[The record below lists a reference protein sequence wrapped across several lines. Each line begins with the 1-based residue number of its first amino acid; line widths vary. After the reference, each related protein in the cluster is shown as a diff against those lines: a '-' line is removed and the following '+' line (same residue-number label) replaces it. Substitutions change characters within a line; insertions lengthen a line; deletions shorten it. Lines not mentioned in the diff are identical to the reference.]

1 MAKGKYKFDPE
12 SLSFNKIQFSIK
24 AKIFRFFSY
33 FLATLLIAIAYNVFF
48 FSFFNSP
55 KEKALNREIS
65 QFILQYEIAQKELEL
80 IENELEF
87 LQKTDDNIYRT
98 IFEADPIPNSRRES
112 GIGGVNRYTDLEGFN
127 NSEIVIETAKRLDK
141 IKKKLYIQT
150 KSFDEIIELAKNKED
165 MLASIPA
172 IQPIANKD
180 LTRFASGFG
189 YRMHPIYKIWKM
201 HYGMD
206 FTTPTGTEI
215 YATGNGK
222 VVEVKR
228 LRHGFGNT
236 ILIDHEYGYKT
247 RYAHLSKFN
256 VKKGQKVNRG
266 DVIGYV
272 GSTGTSTAP
281 HLHYEVIQN
290 SKKVDPVNYYFN
302 DLSAEEYD
310 RMIVLSMKS
319 GQSFD

>member
-24 AKIFRFFSY
+24 TKIFRFFSY

-65 QFILQYEIAQKELEL
+65 QLILKYEIAQKELGL

-98 IFEADPIPNSRRES
+98 IFEAEPIPNSRRES
-112 GIGGVNRYTDLEGFN
+112 GIGGVNRYADLEGFD
-127 NSEIVIETAKRLDK
+127 NSEIVIETSKRLDK
-141 IKKKLYIQT
+141 IKKKLYVQT
-150 KSFDEIIELAKNKED
+150 KSFDEIIDLARNKED
-165 MLASIPA
+165 MLASVPA
-172 IQPIANKD
+172 IQPISNKD
-180 LTRFASGFG
+180 LRRTASGWG
-189 YRMHPIYKIWKM
+189 YRMHPIYKIRLF

-206 FTTPTGTEI
+206 FTAPTGTEVFS
-215 YATGNGK
+215 TGNGTII
-222 VVEVKR
+222 EVR
-228 LRHGFGNT
+228 RSRGFGNT
-236 ILIDHEYGYKT
+236 ILIDHGYGYKT
-247 RYAHLSKFN
+247 RYAHLKSFN
-256 VKKGQKVNRG
+256 VRKGQEVIRG
-266 DVIGYV
+266 DVIAFV
-272 GSTGTSTAP
+272 GNTGRSTAP

-290 SKKVDPVNYYFN
+290 GKKVNPVNYFFN
-302 DLSAEEYD
+302 DLSDEEYD

>member
-65 QFILQYEIAQKELEL
+65 QLILKYEIAQKELEL

-98 IFEADPIPNSRRES
+98 IFEAEPIPNSRRES
-112 GIGGVNRYTDLEGFN
+112 GIGGVNRYADLEGFD
-127 NSEIVIETAKRLDK
+127 NSEIVIETAERLDK
-141 IKKKLYIQT
+141 IKKKLYVQT
-150 KSFDEIIELAKNKED
+150 KSFDEIIELAMNKED
-165 MLASIPA
+165 MLASVPA
-172 IQPIANKD
+172 IQPISNKD
-180 LTRFASGFG
+180 LKRTASGWG
-189 YRMHPIYKIWKM
+189 YRMHPIYKIRLF

-206 FTTPTGTEI
+206 FTAPTGTEVFS
-215 YATGNGK
+215 TGNGTII
-222 VVEVKR
+222 EVR
-228 LRHGFGNT
+228 RSRGFGNT
-236 ILIDHEYGYKT
+236 ILIDHGYGYKT
-247 RYAHLSKFN
+247 RYAHLNSFN
-256 VKKGQKVNRG
+256 VRKGQEVIRG
-266 DVIGYV
+266 DVIAFV
-272 GSTGTSTAP
+272 GNTGRSTAP

-290 SKKVDPVNYYFN
+290 GKKVNPVNYFFN

>member
-24 AKIFRFFSY
+24 AKIFRVFSY

-65 QFILQYEIAQKELEL
+65 QLILKYEIAQKELEL

-98 IFEADPIPNSRRES
+98 IFEAEPIPNSRRES
-112 GIGGVNRYTDLEGFN
+112 GIGGVNRYADLEGFD

-150 KSFDEIIELAKNKED
+150 KSFDEIIELTKNKED
-165 MLASIPA
+165 MLASVPA
-172 IQPIANKD
+172 IQPISNKD
-180 LTRFASGFG
+180 LRRTASGWGF
-189 YRMHPIYKIWKM
+189 RMHPIYKIRLF

-206 FTTPTGTEI
+206 FTAPTGTEVFS
-215 YATGNGK
+215 TGNGT
-222 VVEVKR
+222 VIEAR
-228 LRHGFGNT
+228 RSRGFGNT
-236 ILIDHEYGYKT
+236 ILIDHGYGYKT
-247 RYAHLSKFN
+247 RYAHLDSFN
-256 VKKGQKVNRG
+256 VRKGQEVIRG
-266 DVIGYV
+266 DVIAFV
-272 GSTGTSTAP
+272 GNTGRSTAP

-290 SKKVDPVNYYFN
+290 GKKVNPVNYFFN

>member
-1 MAKGKYKFDPE
+1 MAKGKYKFDSE
-12 SLSFNKIQFSIK
+12 SLSFNKIRFSIK
-24 AKIFRFFSY
+24 AKILRFFSY

-65 QFILQYEIAQKELEL
+65 QLILRYEMAQKELEL

-98 IFEADPIPNSRRES
+98 IFEAEPIPGSVRSS
-112 GIGGVNRYTDLEGFN
+112 GIGGVNRYTDLEGFD
-127 NSEIVIETAKRLDK
+127 NSEIVIGTAKRLDK

-150 KSFDEIIELAKNKED
+150 KSFDEIIDLAKNKEEL
-165 MLASIPA
+165 LASVPA
-172 IQPIANKD
+172 IQPISNKD
-180 LTRFASGFG
+180 LKRTASGWG
-189 YRMHPIYKIWKM
+189 YRIHPIYKIRKF
-201 HYGMD
+201 HFGMD
-206 FTTPTGTEI
+206 FTAPTGTEI
-215 YATGNGK
+215 YATGNGT
-222 VVEVKR
+222 VVEVKQTR
-228 LRHGFGNT
+228 RGFGNT
-236 ILIDHEYGYKT
+236 ILVDHGYGYKT

-256 VKKGQKVNRG
+256 VKKRQKVNRG

-281 HLHYEVIQN
+281 HLHYEVVQN
-290 SKKVDPVNYYFN
+290 GKKVNPVNYFFN

>member
-24 AKIFRFFSY
+24 AKIFRVFSY
-33 FLATLLIAIAYNVFF
+33 FLTTLLIAIAYNIFF

-65 QFILQYEIAQKELEL
+65 QLILKYEIAQKELDL
-80 IENELEF
+80 IENELAF

-98 IFEADPIPNSRRES
+98 IFEAEPINNSRRES
-112 GIGGVNRYTDLEGFN
+112 GIGGVNRYTDLEGFD
-127 NSEIVIETAKRLDK
+127 NSEIVIETAERLDK
-141 IKKKLYIQT
+141 IKKKLYVQT

-165 MLASIPA
+165 MLASVPA
-172 IQPIANKD
+172 IQPISNKD
-180 LTRFASGFG
+180 LRRTASGWG
-189 YRMHPIYKIWKM
+189 YRMHPIYKIRLF

-206 FTTPTGTEI
+206 FTAPTGTEVFS
-215 YATGNGK
+215 TGNGT
-222 VVEVKR
+222 VIEAR
-228 LRHGFGNT
+228 RSHGFGNT
-236 ILIDHEYGYKT
+236 ILIDHGYGYKT
-247 RYAHLSKFN
+247 RYAHLSSFN
-256 VKKGQKVNRG
+256 VRKGQEVIRG
-266 DVIGYV
+266 DVIAFV
-272 GSTGTSTAP
+272 GNTGRSTAP

-290 SKKVDPVNYYFN
+290 GKKVNPVNYFFN

>member
-24 AKIFRFFSY
+24 TKIFRFFSY

-98 IFEADPIPNSRRES
+98 IFEAEPIPNSRRES
-112 GIGGVNRYTDLEGFN
+112 GIGGVNRYADLEGFD
-127 NSEIVIETAKRLDK
+127 NSEIVIETSKRLDK
-141 IKKKLYIQT
+141 IKKKLYVQT
-150 KSFDEIIELAKNKED
+150 KSFDEIIELAKNKEV
-165 MLASIPA
+165 MLASVPA
-172 IQPIANKD
+172 IQPISNKD
-180 LTRFASGFG
+180 LRRTASGWG
-189 YRMHPIYKIWKM
+189 YRMHPIYKIRLF

-206 FTTPTGTEI
+206 FTAPTGTEVFS
-215 YATGNGK
+215 TGNGT
-222 VVEVKR
+222 VIEAR
-228 LRHGFGNT
+228 RSRGFGNT
-236 ILIDHEYGYKT
+236 ILIDHGYGYKT
-247 RYAHLSKFN
+247 RYAHLNSFN
-256 VKKGQKVNRG
+256 VRKGQEVIRG
-266 DVIGYV
+266 DVIAFV
-272 GSTGTSTAP
+272 GDTGRSTAP

-290 SKKVDPVNYYFN
+290 GKKVNPVNYFFN
-302 DLSAEEYD
+302 DLSDEEYD

>member
-98 IFEADPIPNSRRES
+98 IFEAEPIPNSRRES
-112 GIGGVNRYTDLEGFN
+112 GIGGVNRYADLEGFD
-127 NSEIVIETAKRLDK
+127 NSEIVIETSKRLDK
-141 IKKKLYIQT
+141 IKKKLYVQT
-150 KSFDEIIELAKNKED
+150 KSFDEIIDLAKNKED
-165 MLASIPA
+165 MLASVPA
-172 IQPIANKD
+172 IQPISNKD
-180 LTRFASGFG
+180 LRRTASGWGF
-189 YRMHPIYKIWKM
+189 RMHPIYKIRLF

-206 FTTPTGTEI
+206 FTAPTGTEVFS
-215 YATGNGK
+215 TGNGT
-222 VVEVKR
+222 VIEAR
-228 LRHGFGNT
+228 RSRGFGNT
-236 ILIDHEYGYKT
+236 ILIDHGYGYKT
-247 RYAHLSKFN
+247 RYAHLNSFN
-256 VKKGQKVNRG
+256 VRKGQEVIRG
-266 DVIGYV
+266 DVIAFV
-272 GSTGTSTAP
+272 GNTGRSTAP

-290 SKKVDPVNYYFN
+290 GKKINPVNYFFN

>member
-24 AKIFRFFSY
+24 TKIFRFFSY

-65 QFILQYEIAQKELEL
+65 QLILKYEIAQKELEL

-98 IFEADPIPNSRRES
+98 IFEAEPIPNSRRES
-112 GIGGVNRYTDLEGFN
+112 GIGGVNRYADLEGFD
-127 NSEIVIETAKRLDK
+127 NSEIVIETAERLDK
-141 IKKKLYIQT
+141 IKKKLYVQT
-150 KSFDEIIELAKNKED
+150 KSFDEIIELAMNKED
-165 MLASIPA
+165 MLASVPA
-172 IQPIANKD
+172 IQPISNKD
-180 LTRFASGFG
+180 LKRTASGWG
-189 YRMHPIYKIWKM
+189 YRMHPIYKIRLF

-206 FTTPTGTEI
+206 FTAPTGTEVFS
-215 YATGNGK
+215 TGNGTII
-222 VVEVKR
+222 EVR
-228 LRHGFGNT
+228 RSRGFGNT
-236 ILIDHEYGYKT
+236 ILIDHGYGYKT
-247 RYAHLSKFN
+247 RYAHLNSFN
-256 VKKGQKVNRG
+256 VRKGQEVIRG
-266 DVIGYV
+266 DVIAFV
-272 GSTGTSTAP
+272 GNTGRSTAP

-290 SKKVDPVNYYFN
+290 GKKVNPVNYFFN

>member
-12 SLSFNKIQFSIK
+12 SLSFDKIQFSIK
-24 AKIFRFFSY
+24 AKIFRVFSY

-65 QFILQYEIAQKELEL
+65 QLILQYEIARKNLEL
-80 IENELEF
+80 IENELDF

-98 IFEADPIPNSRRES
+98 IFEAEPIPNSRRES
-112 GIGGVNRYTDLEGFN
+112 GIGGVNRYTDLEGFD
-127 NSEIVIETAKRLDK
+127 NSEIVIETAERLDK
-141 IKKKLYIQT
+141 IKKKLYVQT

-165 MLASIPA
+165 MLASVPA
-172 IQPIANKD
+172 IQPISNKD
-180 LTRFASGFG
+180 LRRTASGWGF
-189 YRMHPIYKIWKM
+189 RMHPIYKIRLF

-206 FTTPTGTEI
+206 FTAPTGTEVFS
-215 YATGNGK
+215 TGNGT
-222 VVEVKR
+222 VIEAR
-228 LRHGFGNT
+228 RSRGFGNT
-236 ILIDHEYGYKT
+236 ILIDHGYGYKT
-247 RYAHLSKFN
+247 RYAHLDSFN
-256 VKKGQKVNRG
+256 VRKGQEVIRG
-266 DVIGYV
+266 DVIAFV
-272 GSTGTSTAP
+272 GNTGRSTAP

-290 SKKVDPVNYYFN
+290 GKKVNPVNYFFN

>member
-12 SLSFNKIQFSIK
+12 SLSFDKIQLSIK

-65 QFILQYEIAQKELEL
+65 QLILQYEMAQKELEL

-98 IFEADPIPNSRRES
+98 IFEAEPIPGSVRSS
-112 GIGGVNRYTDLEGFN
+112 GIGGVNRYTDLEGFD
-127 NSEIVIETAKRLDK
+127 NSEIVIEIAKRLDK
-141 IKKKLYIQT
+141 IKKKLYVQT
-150 KSFDEIIELAKNKED
+150 KSFDEIIDLAKNKED
-165 MLASIPA
+165 MLASVPA
-172 IQPIANKD
+172 IQPISNKD
-180 LTRFASGFG
+180 LKRTASGWG
-189 YRMHPIYKIWKM
+189 YRIHPIYKIRKF
-201 HYGMD
+201 HFGMD
-206 FTTPTGTEI
+206 FTAPTGTEI
-215 YATGNGK
+215 YATGNGT
-222 VVEVKR
+222 VVEVKQTR
-228 LRHGFGNT
+228 RGFGNT
-236 ILIDHEYGYKT
+236 ILIDHGYGHKT

-256 VKKGQKVNRG
+256 VKKRQKVNRG

-290 SKKVDPVNYYFN
+290 GKKINPVNYFFN

>member
-65 QFILQYEIAQKELEL
+65 QLILQYEIAQKKLEL

-98 IFEADPIPNSRRES
+98 IFEAEPIPNSRRES
-112 GIGGVNRYTDLEGFN
+112 GIGGVNRYADLEGFG
-127 NSEIVIETAKRLDK
+127 NSEIVIETSKRLDK
-141 IKKKLYIQT
+141 IKKKLYVQT

-165 MLASIPA
+165 MLASVPA
-172 IQPIANKD
+172 IQPISNKD
-180 LTRFASGFG
+180 LRRTASGWG
-189 YRMHPIYKIWKM
+189 YRIHPVYKIRKF
-201 HYGMD
+201 HFGMD
-206 FTTPTGTEI
+206 FTAPTGTEI

-222 VVEVKR
+222 VVEVKQTR
-228 LRHGFGNT
+228 RGFGKT
-236 ILIDHEYGYKT
+236 ILIDHGYGHKT
-247 RYAHLSKFN
+247 RYAHLSKFT
-256 VKKGQKVNRG
+256 VKKRQKVNRG

-290 SKKVDPVNYYFN
+290 GKKVNPVNYFFN
-302 DLSAEEYD
+302 DLSDEEYD

>member
-24 AKIFRFFSY
+24 TKIFRFFSY
-33 FLATLLIAIAYNVFF
+33 LLATLLIAITYNVFF
-48 FSFFNSP
+48 FLFFNSP

-65 QFILQYEIAQKELEL
+65 KLVFQYEMVQKDLYL
-80 IENELEF
+80 IENELDY
-87 LQKTDDNIYRT
+87 LQETDDNIYRT
-98 IFEADPIPNSRRES
+98 IFEAEPIPNSRRES
-112 GIGGVNRYTDLEGFN
+112 GIGGVNRYTDLEGFD

-150 KSFDEIIELAKNKED
+150 KSFDEIIDLAKNKED
-165 MLASIPA
+165 MLASVPA
-172 IQPIANKD
+172 IQPIANRD
-180 LTRFASGFG
+180 LRRTASGWG
-189 YRMHPIYKIWKM
+189 YRIHPIYKIRLF
-201 HYGMD
+201 HHGMD
-206 FTTPTGTEI
+206 FTAPTGTEI
-215 YATGNGK
+215 YATGNGT

-228 LRHGFGNT
+228 TRRGFGNT
-236 ILIDHEYGYKT
+236 ILIDHGYGYKT

-256 VKKGQKVNRG
+256 IKKRQKINRG

-290 SKKVDPVNYYFN
+290 GKKVNPVNYFFN

>member
-24 AKIFRFFSY
+24 TKIFRFFSY

-65 QFILQYEIAQKELEL
+65 QLILKYEIAQKELGL

-98 IFEADPIPNSRRES
+98 IFEAEPIPNSRRES

-127 NSEIVIETAKRLDK
+127 NSEIVIEIAKRLDK
-141 IKKKLYIQT
+141 IKKKLYVQT
-150 KSFDEIIELAKNKED
+150 KSFDEIIDLAKNKED
-165 MLASIPA
+165 MLASVPA
-172 IQPIANKD
+172 IQPISNKD
-180 LTRFASGFG
+180 LRKTASGWG
-189 YRMHPIYKIWKM
+189 YRMHPIYKIRLF
-201 HYGMD
+201 HYGID
-206 FTTPTGTEI
+206 FTAPTGTEVFS
-215 YATGNGK
+215 TGNGTII
-222 VVEVKR
+222 EAR
-228 LRHGFGNT
+228 RSLGFGNT
-236 ILIDHEYGYKT
+236 ILIDHGYGYKT
-247 RYAHLSKFN
+247 RYAHLNSFN
-256 VKKGQKVNRG
+256 VRKGQEVIRG
-266 DVIGYV
+266 DVIAFV
-272 GSTGTSTAP
+272 GDTGRSTAP

-290 SKKVDPVNYYFN
+290 GKKVNPVNYFFN
-302 DLSAEEYD
+302 DLSADEYD

>member
-1 MAKGKYKFDPE
+1 MAKRKYKFDPE

-65 QFILQYEIAQKELEL
+65 QLILKYEIAQKELGL

-98 IFEADPIPNSRRES
+98 IFEAEPIPNSRRES

-127 NSEIVIETAKRLDK
+127 NSEIVIEIAKRLDK
-141 IKKKLYIQT
+141 IKKKLYVQT
-150 KSFDEIIELAKNKED
+150 KSFDEIIDLAKNKED
-165 MLASIPA
+165 MLASVPA
-172 IQPIANKD
+172 IQPISNKD
-180 LTRFASGFG
+180 LRKTASGWG
-189 YRMHPIYKIWKM
+189 YRMHPIYKIRLF
-201 HYGMD
+201 HYGID
-206 FTTPTGTEI
+206 FTAPTGTEVFS
-215 YATGNGK
+215 TGNGTII
-222 VVEVKR
+222 EAR
-228 LRHGFGNT
+228 RSLGFGNT
-236 ILIDHEYGYKT
+236 ILIDHGYGYKT
-247 RYAHLSKFN
+247 RYAHLNSFN
-256 VKKGQKVNRG
+256 VRKGQEVIRG
-266 DVIGYV
+266 DVIAFV
-272 GSTGTSTAP
+272 GDTGRSTAP

-290 SKKVDPVNYYFN
+290 GKKVNPVNYFFN
-302 DLSAEEYD
+302 DLSADEYD

>member
-12 SLSFNKIQFSIK
+12 SLSFDKIQFSIK

-33 FLATLLIAIAYNVFF
+33 FLATLLIAIAYNVLF

-65 QFILQYEIAQKELEL
+65 KLVFQYEMVQKDMYL
-80 IENELEF
+80 IENELDY
-87 LQKTDDNIYRT
+87 LQETDDNIYRT
-98 IFEADPIPNSRRES
+98 IFEAEPIPNSRRES
-112 GIGGVNRYTDLEGFN
+112 GIGGVNRYTDLEGFD

-150 KSFDEIIELAKNKED
+150 KSFDEIIDLAKNKED
-165 MLASIPA
+165 MLASVPA
-172 IQPIANKD
+172 IQPISNKD
-180 LTRFASGFG
+180 LRRTASGWGF
-189 YRMHPIYKIWKM
+189 RMHPIYKIRLF

-206 FTTPTGTEI
+206 FTAPTGTEVFS
-215 YATGNGK
+215 TGNGT
-222 VVEVKR
+222 VIEAR
-228 LRHGFGNT
+228 RSRGFGNT
-236 ILIDHEYGYKT
+236 ILIDHGYGYKT
-247 RYAHLSKFN
+247 RYAHLNSFN
-256 VKKGQKVNRG
+256 VRKGQEVIRG
-266 DVIGYV
+266 DVIAFV
-272 GSTGTSTAP
+272 GNTGRSTAP
-281 HLHYEVIQN
+281 HLHYEVIRN
-290 SKKVDPVNYYFN
+290 RKKINPVNYFFN

>member
-55 KEKALNREIS
+55 KEKSLNREIS
-65 QFILQYEIAQKELEL
+65 QLIFQYEIAQKELEL

-98 IFEADPIPNSRRES
+98 IFEAEPIPNSRRES
-112 GIGGVNRYTDLEGFN
+112 GIGGVNRYADLEGFD
-127 NSEIVIETAKRLDK
+127 NSEIVIEIAKRLDK
-141 IKKKLYIQT
+141 IKKKLYVQT

-165 MLASIPA
+165 MLASVPA
-172 IQPIANKD
+172 IQPISNKD
-180 LTRFASGFG
+180 LRRTASGWGF
-189 YRMHPIYKIWKM
+189 RMHPIYKIRLF

-206 FTTPTGTEI
+206 FTAPTGTEVFS
-215 YATGNGK
+215 TGNGTII
-222 VVEVKR
+222 EVR
-228 LRHGFGNT
+228 RSRGFGNT
-236 ILIDHEYGYKT
+236 ILIDHGYGYKT
-247 RYAHLSKFN
+247 RYAHLNSFN
-256 VKKGQKVNRG
+256 VRKGQEVIRG
-266 DVIGYV
+266 DVIAFV
-272 GSTGTSTAP
+272 GNTGRSTAP

-290 SKKVDPVNYYFN
+290 GKRVNPVNYFFN
-302 DLSAEEYD
+302 DLSTEEYD

>member
-24 AKIFRFFSY
+24 TKIFRFFSY

-55 KEKALNREIS
+55 REKALNREIS
-65 QFILQYEIAQKELEL
+65 QLILKYEIAQKELEL
-80 IENELEF
+80 IENELAF

-98 IFEADPIPNSRRES
+98 IFEAEPIPNSRREG
-112 GIGGVNRYTDLEGFN
+112 GIGGINRYADLEGFD
-127 NSEIVIETAKRLDK
+127 NSEIVIETSKRLDK

-172 IQPIANKD
+172 IQPISNKD
-180 LTRFASGFG
+180 LRRTAAGWG
-189 YRMHPIYKIWKM
+189 YRIHPVYKIWKF
-201 HYGMD
+201 HFGLD
-206 FTTPTGTEI
+206 FSAPTGTEI
-215 YATGNGK
+215 YATGNGT
-222 VVEVKR
+222 VVEVKQTR
-228 LRHGFGNT
+228 RGFGNT
-236 ILIDHEYGYKT
+236 ILIDHGYGHKT

-256 VKKGQKVNRG
+256 VKKRQKVNRG

-290 SKKVDPVNYYFN
+290 GKKVNPVNCFFN
-302 DLSAEEYD
+302 DLSDEEYD

>member
-65 QFILQYEIAQKELEL
+65 QFILQYEIAQKELGL

-98 IFEADPIPNSRRES
+98 IFEAEPIPNSRRES
-112 GIGGVNRYTDLEGFN
+112 GIGGVNRYTDLEGFD

-141 IKKKLYIQT
+141 IKKKLYVQT
-150 KSFDEIIELAKNKED
+150 KSFDEIIELAKNKEV
-165 MLASIPA
+165 MLASVPA
-172 IQPIANKD
+172 IQPISNKD
-180 LTRFASGFG
+180 LRRTASGWG
-189 YRMHPIYKIWKM
+189 YRIHPVYKIRKF
-201 HYGMD
+201 HFGLD

-215 YATGNGK
+215 YATGNGT

-228 LRHGFGNT
+228 TRRGFGNT
-236 ILIDHEYGYKT
+236 ILIDHGYGYKT

-256 VKKGQKVNRG
+256 VKKRQKVNRG

-290 SKKVDPVNYYFN
+290 GKKINPVNYFFN
-302 DLSAEEYD
+302 DLSDEEYD

>member
-24 AKIFRFFSY
+24 AKVFRFFSY

-98 IFEADPIPNSRRES
+98 IFEAEPIPNSRRES
-112 GIGGVNRYTDLEGFN
+112 GIGGVNRYADLEGFD
-127 NSEIVIETAKRLDK
+127 NSEIVIETSKRLDK
-141 IKKKLYIQT
+141 IKKKLYVQT

-165 MLASIPA
+165 MLASVPA
-172 IQPIANKD
+172 IQPISNKD
-180 LTRFASGFG
+180 LRRTASGWGF
-189 YRMHPIYKIWKM
+189 RMHPIYKIRLF

-206 FTTPTGTEI
+206 FTAPTGTEVFS
-215 YATGNGK
+215 TGNGT
-222 VVEVKR
+222 VIEAR
-228 LRHGFGNT
+228 RSRGFGNT
-236 ILIDHEYGYKT
+236 ILIDHGYGYKT
-247 RYAHLSKFN
+247 RYAHLNSFN
-256 VKKGQKVNRG
+256 VRKGQEVIRG
-266 DVIGYV
+266 DVIAFV
-272 GSTGTSTAP
+272 GNTGRSTAP
-281 HLHYEVIQN
+281 HLHYEVIRN
-290 SKKVDPVNYYFN
+290 RKKINPVNYFFN
-302 DLSAEEYD
+302 DLSDEEYD

>member
-55 KEKALNREIS
+55 KEKSLNREIS
-65 QFILQYEIAQKELEL
+65 QLILKYEIAQKELGL

-98 IFEADPIPNSRRES
+98 IFEAEPIPNSRRES
-112 GIGGVNRYTDLEGFN
+112 GIGGVNRYADLEGFD
-127 NSEIVIETAKRLDK
+127 NSEIVIETSKRLDK
-141 IKKKLYIQT
+141 IKKKLYVQT
-150 KSFDEIIELAKNKED
+150 KSFDEIIDLARNKED
-165 MLASIPA
+165 MLASVPA
-172 IQPIANKD
+172 IQPISNKD
-180 LTRFASGFG
+180 LRRTASGWG
-189 YRMHPIYKIWKM
+189 YRMHPIYKIRLF

-206 FTTPTGTEI
+206 FTAPTGTEVFS
-215 YATGNGK
+215 TGNGTII
-222 VVEVKR
+222 EVR
-228 LRHGFGNT
+228 RSRGFGNT
-236 ILIDHEYGYKT
+236 ILIDHGYGYKT
-247 RYAHLSKFN
+247 RYAHLKSFN
-256 VKKGQKVNRG
+256 VRKGQEVIRG
-266 DVIGYV
+266 DVIAFV
-272 GSTGTSTAP
+272 GNTGRSTAP

-290 SKKVDPVNYYFN
+290 GKKVNPVNYFFN
-302 DLSAEEYD
+302 DLSDEEYD